1 MQKRLVCLW
10 DGGDEYESE
19 SEFVNA
25 PVIGETAEWQPNT
38 SLEKDREMYYRT
50 DGESLM
56 SENSSDFFTAHRIA
70 ETLINE

>member
-1 MQKRLVCLW
+1 MRKRLVCLW

-19 SEFVNA
+19 FVNA
-25 PVIGETAEWQPNT
+25 PVIGETAKWQPNT

-56 SENSSDFFTAHRIA
+56 SYKSKFIRLFYCT
-70 ETLINE
+70 

>member
-56 SENSSDFFTAHRIA
+56 SEKSKFIRLFYCT
-70 ETLINE
+70 